1 MTSQSRV
8 YVLWDPGLKMPTPP
22 EKRYFISTEL
32 TIVKSN
38 VLSLFESGVYF
49 LRFRTGVK
57 QVFLESCEND
67 VGAQRSRFVTQR

>member
-8 YVLWDPGLKMPTPP
+8 YVLWDPDLKMPTPI

-32 TIVKSN
+32 TIVY
-38 VLSLFESGVYF
+38 ESGAYF

-57 QVFLESCEND
+57 QVFLESCKND